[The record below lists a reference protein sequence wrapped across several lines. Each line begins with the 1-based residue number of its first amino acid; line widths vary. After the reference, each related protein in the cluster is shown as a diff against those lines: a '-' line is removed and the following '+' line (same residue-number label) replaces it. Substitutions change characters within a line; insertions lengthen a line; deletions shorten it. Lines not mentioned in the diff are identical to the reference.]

1 METLLPT
8 TYTVAGAIITS
19 PTTTSVKG
27 TKTVEGSDG
36 KYLDIDV
43 FKSTTAG
50 TAAITTTAAPTYQDW
65 SYQQQV
71 QALQEQSS
79 IIETADESE
88 LSNALKILDEKGAD
102 LTLMFDDPQKNQ
114 QLPKTYK
121 KL

>member
-1 METLLPT
+1 METLLTT
-8 TYTVAGAIITS
+8 TYTAAGAIITS

-27 TKTVEGSDG
+27 TKTVEGPDG

-65 SYQQQV
+65 SYQQV
-71 QALQEQSS
+71 LALQEQSA
-79 IIETADESE
+79 IIETSDKSE
-88 LSNALKILDEKGAD
+88 LSSALKLLDEKGAASD
-102 LTLMFDDPQKNQ
+102 LMFGEQSENQ